1 MKVIFAGGGTGG
13 HLYPAVA
20 MAEELLKRY
29 PGTKVL
35 FAGTEKG
42 IEATEVPRLGYRLH
56 TFRVRGLS
64 RGTSPAD
71 LLRNAGV
78 LTDFTGAV
86 GKAASL
92 IKRESPDVIV
102 GTGGFVSAP
111 LLLAAQLLG
120 KKNLIQEQNA
130 FPGVTTRLLSLFAS
144 EVHLSFPDSRRFLKR
159 KSGVYVTGNPAR
171 SFSLSDRGKANAT
184 FSLDPEL
191 STLLVFGGS
200 RGARSINSAVKQ
212 WVKELDGRSNV
223 IWQTGSLDY
232 KSISEEFS
240 PSHNLWIGPYINDM
254 GSAYAAADLVLCRA
268 GASTVAELTN
278 LGKPAI
284 LVPYELEK
292 QQARKQNNAHE
303 EQNLAQLSE
312 YLVINR
318 REQDHRNHPQKRIKH
333 LSPQKILGIG
343 KLPLSPSCT
352 AAVNHHYTDTHQQHD
367 DKQQQ
372 LAGDTFCLDGLA
384 GDHMSARWALPE
396 YAFVLFHSA
405 ISRIH
410 CLNTAPLAS

>member
-20 MAEELLKRY
+20 MAEELLERY

-78 LTDFTGAV
+78 LTGFTGAV

-92 IKRESPDVIV
+92 IKRENPDVIV

-268 GASTVAELTN
+268 GASTVAELAN

-284 LVPYELEK
+284 LVPYPYATGNHQFFNAEALSKDGAAALVEDREINGERTKGLVYELLADGKTREK
-292 QQARKQNNAHE
+292 MEAACRKHGKPEAAGELARRI
-303 EQNLAQLSE
+303 AQLG
-312 YLVINR
+312 NR
-318 REQDHRNHPQKRIKH
+318 
-333 LSPQKILGIG
+333 
-343 KLPLSPSCT
+343 
-352 AAVNHHYTDTHQQHD
+352 
-367 DKQQQ
+367 
-372 LAGDTFCLDGLA
+372 
-384 GDHMSARWALPE
+384 
-396 YAFVLFHSA
+396 
-405 ISRIH
+405 
-410 CLNTAPLAS
+410 